1 MDKFIFHFK
10 NSINIYMGLI
20 IVSYFMTSYGG
31 LNIYSLEAF
40 IVNVLSSMLIY
51 VPIVLWKM
59 FRASKEETK
68 S

>member
-1 MDKFIFHFK
+1 
-10 NSINIYMGLI
+10 MGLI